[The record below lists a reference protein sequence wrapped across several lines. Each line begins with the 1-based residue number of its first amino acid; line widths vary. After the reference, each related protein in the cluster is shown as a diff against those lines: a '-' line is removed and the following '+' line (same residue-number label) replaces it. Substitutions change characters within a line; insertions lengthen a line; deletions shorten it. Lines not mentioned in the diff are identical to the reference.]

1 MKFINITRI
10 IAILLL
16 ITIAGGI
23 YTARQYLNRDLIS
36 EAQNAMRDSLARFL
50 TPEIKALAKAQA
62 ATRILQEE
70 ETQRSV
76 IFWGAV
82 TRYGTVSTLTTLLTA
97 VLMLSAGAWY
107 KLTTHRLKTRYSEIE
122 YRGKLDPAVATGLVL
137 AEQLE
142 SRSSE
147 AAVNLYLKLA
157 ETNTRQLSA
166 LAKGVHGPALTAGN
180 SIPLENQTTPIGAA
194 PTFAQ
199 LLSDGMIAPGKPLVI
214 GYKKDNQPLQSTLD
228 DNYSTVVFGQSGTG
242 KTTGEAYS
250 IASTVLSYGAHY
262 TILDP
267 HYPDKNKESLG
278 DRLGALTSLDNIRI
292 VNNPYRLDE
301 YTAQLTGEFEA
312 FLQTGTGK
320 SPHIIVVDEHS
331 VWKNASNGGKAWL
344 KFEERIIYEGRKYGW
359 YLHVTSKSPLAQD
372 FGTSAV
378 RDNFVTSLMYKVKK
392 HQALTYY
399 KDPELVEMVQ
409 ACDKPGMAVYTDRQD
424 VSQVVRIPMIQ
435 AEDMQTVVTMVR
447 QGNGQSIVIDSQASQ
462 LDARRDETV
471 SVSQHTGQ
479 DTGQDTAAS
488 TGEAQESQLFSDGE
502 LLQIIQAKR
511 DEGESVSGMAKD
523 IDFERSYFSKWLSG
537 GKEITDVLRDKLQA
551 YCQGF
556 RLDTA
561 ASTGEAQEETQN
573 NIINAAT
580 RFSKEGRS

>member
-1 MKFINITRI
+1 MKFINVTRI

-36 EAQNAMRDSLARFL
+36 EAQNAMRDRLARFL
-50 TPEIKALAKAQA
+50 TPEIKELAKAQA

-76 IFWGAV
+76 IFWGRA
-82 TRYGTVSTLTTLLTA
+82 TRYGSTATLGSLLTA
-97 VLMLSAGAWY
+97 VLALSAGGYY
-107 KLTTHRLKTRYSEIE
+107 KLTTHKLKTRYSEIE
-122 YRGKLDPAVATGLVL
+122 YRGKLDPAVATWLVL

-166 LAKGVHGPALTAGN
+166 LAKGPALTVGN
-180 SIPLENQTTPIGAA
+180 TLAIESQTTPIGDV

-278 DRLGALTSLDNIRI
+278 DRLGALTSLENIRI

-488 TGEAQESQLFSDGE
+488 TGEAQE
-502 LLQIIQAKR
+502 
-511 DEGESVSGMAKD
+511 
-523 IDFERSYFSKWLSG
+523 
-537 GKEITDVLRDKLQA
+537 
-551 YCQGF
+551 
-556 RLDTA
+556 
-561 ASTGEAQEETQN
+561 ETQN